1 MSYATT
7 IIKKL
12 IDMEN
17 YHYSD
22 VFGGY
27 YPLKD
32 YTDDLRETLEHI
44 PEENLKNI
52 CDHFYEI
59 AEPTGAHDCMEFV
72 NRAATLGYLKF
83 DPYVIKEPDGRA
95 VLVLRWNRFVSLFR
109 GYHYQ
114 VSYTF
119 EGIGEYQSA
128 CVRTDSLF
136 NKYRDIR
143 DSRLMQI
150 LLYINC
156 INACTGIDSFT
167 ETLNRNPEVI
177 DDFVATTAKQYFR
190 DYNIKYADVKKCLTD
205 VTNKPDT
212 KETPLAIFNMHKS
225 MTADICRLHVY
236 STTVADVEFSNNGN
250 YCRYRVIL
258 PDWRE
263 GLSER
268 SDAIC
273 EDSAIYDED
282 VAADR
287 EILISLVCLALNSI
301 GIVINYNVAYQV
313 VKSDTFIK
321 AINHNLVKELDSL
334 DVIYGMEG
342 LS

>member
-22 VFGGY
+22 VFGGH

-32 YTDDLRETLEHI
+32 YTDDLRETLEHL

-59 AEPTGAHDCMEFV
+59 AEPTGEHDCMEFV

-83 DPYVIKEPDGRA
+83 DPYVIKEPGGRA

-136 NKYRDIR
+136 AKYRDIR
-143 DSRLMQI
+143 DSKLMQV
-150 LLYINC
+150 LLYSNC

-167 ETLNRNPEVI
+167 ETLHRHPEVI
-177 DDFVATTAKQYFR
+177 DDFVASTAKQYFR
-190 DYNIKYADVKKCLTD
+190 DYTVTYADVKKCIAD
-205 VTNKPDT
+205 ITNKPDNE
-212 KETPLAIFNMHKS
+212 ETPLAIFHMHKS
-225 MTADICRLHVY
+225 MTADICRLYVY

-250 YCRYRVIL
+250 YCRYRVTL
-258 PDWRE
+258 PNWRE

-273 EDSAIYDED
+273 EDSMIYDED
-282 VAADR
+282 VSADR
-287 EILISLVCLALNSI
+287 EILTSLVCLALNSI
-301 GIVINYNVAYQV
+301 GIVINYNVAYPV

-334 DVIYGMEG
+334 DVIYKMEG